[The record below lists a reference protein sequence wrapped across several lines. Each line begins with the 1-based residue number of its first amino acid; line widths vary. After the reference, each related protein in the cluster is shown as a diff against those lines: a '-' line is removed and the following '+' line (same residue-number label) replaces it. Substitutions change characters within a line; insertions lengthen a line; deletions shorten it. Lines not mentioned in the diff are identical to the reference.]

1 MSKKLRDTH
10 WQATFNFQ
18 EKAASVRDS
27 FLAHIPVHTGE
38 QVCICS
44 CECFPLCICET
55 KCVCVRVQS
64 INSWCVQAPQRFYY
78 NRESSEA
85 QGLPEERL
93 ADAVSLRSINSIKS
107 QVIDSQ
113 VEEEGWQLSAKKEKE
128 RQRKT
133 ADI

>member
-1 MSKKLRDTH
+1 MC
-10 WQATFNFQ
+10 
-18 EKAASVRDS
+18 
-27 FLAHIPVHTGE
+27 VH
-38 QVCICS
+38 
-44 CECFPLCICET
+44 
-55 KCVCVRVQS
+55 VCVWVQS

-128 RQRKT
+128 RVNGTEK
-133 ADI
+133 DS

>member
-1 MSKKLRDTH
+1 M
-10 WQATFNFQ
+10 
-18 EKAASVRDS
+18 
-27 FLAHIPVHTGE
+27 
-38 QVCICS
+38 
-44 CECFPLCICET
+44 
-55 KCVCVRVQS
+55 CVCVHVCVWVQS

-113 VEEEGWQLSAKKEKE
+113 VEEEGWQLSAKKEKRKRERERDRE
-128 RQRKT
+128 RQLIFRKRG
-133 ADI
+133 